1 MSCKGT
7 NLYTVYYTLYI
18 RSISLERGKYE
29 GIETQL
35 VDNPEINS
43 FYICKENY
51 DGVLTVLNRLMEG
64 GVLCSVLHEIMDL
77 LSWRKYADK
86 RLSTIY
92 IYNINPSLLFVSA
105 VCLPCKEY
113 FLRLFIFCREICR
126 N

>member
-35 VDNPEINS
+35 VDNPEINA

-77 LSWRKYADK
+77 LSGRKYADK

-105 VCLPCKEY
+105 VCLPCKEHY
-113 FLRLFIFCREICR
+113 LRLFIFCREICR